1 MTMSSESSAPIP
13 RQRALIPSVPAR
25 LPGVRRRSLLP
36 AIARWRGL
44 PAVTKTAGA
53 VAVGLALE
61 YALRGAANGVLARVG
76 EPTALRRHAR
86 GTGPSVRRTIVT
98 EIVVIERYRRRS

>member
-1 MTMSSESSAPIP
+1 MTLSGEPSGSIP
-13 RQRALIPSVPAR
+13 RQRALIPSMPTR
-25 LPGVRRRSLLP
+25 LPDLRRASLLP

-61 YALRGAANGVLARVG
+61 YVVRGVANNALARIG
-76 EPTALRRHAR
+76 APTALRPATRSAA
-86 GTGPSVRRTIVT
+86 PSLRRTIVT
-98 EIVVIERYRRRS
+98 EVVVVERYRRRG